1 MTDIPGTDIDL
12 FTDEALSDPYP
23 LYRELRALGPVVRLT
38 ANEMYAFPRYREVRE
53 ASANWVVFTSA
64 KGVMMNAEINAKLEG
79 ITLCSDPPEH
89 TQMRNVLGR
98 PLRPDRLREQTPK
111 IEAEAESIVKRLVD
125 QGTFDAATELAEYL
139 PMNIVSDLVG
149 PGEAGRDRMLDWAA
163 ATFDA
168 QEPMNQRTKD
178 SFPKLEE
185 MVGFAMNEAVPG
197 KLDPDGWAAELDA
210 AAGQGD
216 LPVEKCP
223 FMMIDYIAPSLDTT
237 IYAISS
243 AVYLF
248 AQNSDQWEILRKDPT
263 LIPHA
268 INEALR
274 LESPVQRFT
283 RLVTRDHEIDGTV
296 LPAGSRVVLLYGS
309 ANRDERKYP
318 DPDRF
323 DIRRKPSDHLA
334 FGRGE
339 HVCIGM
345 NLARVQMRALFEEL
359 IPRVERFE
367 LLESDLALN
376 NTLRGFGTLK
386 VRVS

>member
-168 QEPMNQRTKD
+168 Q
-178 SFPKLEE
+178 
-185 MVGFAMNEAVPG
+185 
-197 KLDPDGWAAELDA
+197 
-210 AAGQGD
+210 
-216 LPVEKCP
+216 
-223 FMMIDYIAPSLDTT
+223 
-237 IYAISS
+237 
-243 AVYLF
+243 
-248 AQNSDQWEILRKDPT
+248 
-263 LIPHA
+263 
-268 INEALR
+268 
-274 LESPVQRFT
+274 
-283 RLVTRDHEIDGTV
+283 
-296 LPAGSRVVLLYGS
+296 
-309 ANRDERKYP
+309 
-318 DPDRF
+318 DR
-323 DIRRKPSDHLA
+323 
-334 FGRGE
+334 
-339 HVCIGM
+339 
-345 NLARVQMRALFEEL
+345 
-359 IPRVERFE
+359 
-367 LLESDLALN
+367 
-376 NTLRGFGTLK
+376 
-386 VRVS
+386 